1 MLQEIDEY
9 ILNNENIDEVLK
21 NFIANIK
28 NRLIYLMQENNQL
41 KVFNFN
47 LINSNQENI
56 FLKSK
61 ISKLQA
67 MINKYKSSLNQKPNI
82 MDTKGEILRLN
93 SKIDKL
99 ELALSKSNWEKKL
112 LESRMEN
119 FKKDYS
125 RELNLINNLKNNELQ
140 SYQKRLN
147 EMKKNE
153 FKNTNDFNMN
163 KRMLELKIKEDSKFY
178 GDKIN
183 ILQEKNDQISN
194 ENIALDEENK
204 NLKNRIQKNN
214 LNLKYKDGIIKT
226 MNEKIRQISEE
237 YKLMIDSLAKNNEQS
252 QFQINELFI
261 TIEKYKKENEILN
274 LEMVK
279 LRENLA
285 DNNFEKK
292 ENNKI
297 MDNYRNK
304 MNKYKA
310 NIIALKQ
317 RINELLKKNDQNKI
331 GDSEEIT

>member
-1 MLQEIDEY
+1 
-9 ILNNENIDEVLK
+9 
-21 NFIANIK
+21 
-28 NRLIYLMQENNQL
+28 
-41 KVFNFN
+41 
-47 LINSNQENI
+47 
-56 FLKSK
+56 
-61 ISKLQA
+61 
-67 MINKYKSSLNQKPNI
+67 
-82 MDTKGEILRLN
+82 
-93 SKIDKL
+93 
-99 ELALSKSNWEKKL
+99 
-112 LESRMEN
+112 
-119 FKKDYS
+119 
-125 RELNLINNLKNNELQ
+125 
-140 SYQKRLN
+140 
-147 EMKKNE
+147 MKKNE

-214 LNLKYKDGIIKT
+214 LNLKYKDGIINT

-261 TIEKYKKENEILN
+261 TIEKYKKENEMLN

-317 RINELLKKNDQNKI
+317 RINELLQKNDQNKI
-331 GDSEEIT
+331 DNEYNSLMRYKSSMNFFHQ